1 MVKVLAYNKK
11 KVYASC
17 HGNVS
22 TVRKTQMSTSQ
33 GGGSR
38 AWARSFSSNEAKKS
52 DEGAG
57 VPLKASEWQSVNGA
71 APAPSLVAGPM
82 DQDIRTSAV

>member
-1 MVKVLAYNKK
+1 MGKELFY
-11 KVYASC
+11 
-17 HGNVS
+17 
-22 TVRKTQMSTSQ
+22 
-33 GGGSR
+33 
-38 AWARSFSSNEAKKS
+38 EAKKS